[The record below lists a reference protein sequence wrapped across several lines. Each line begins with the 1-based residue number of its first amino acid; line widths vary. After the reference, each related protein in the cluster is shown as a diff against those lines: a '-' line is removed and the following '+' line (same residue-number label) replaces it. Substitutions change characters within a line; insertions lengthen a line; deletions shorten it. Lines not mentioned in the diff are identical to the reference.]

1 MKDKLISLFIPSFET
16 GGVENNVI
24 LYSKILIENGY
35 KVDVVYTRANDKK
48 LQLINDEVNR
58 VKIKPILN
66 IPFVHPRVI
75 DSLNIWILHRI

>member
-66 IPFVHPRVI
+66 WFYF
-75 DSLNIWILHRI
+75 LLYYF